1 MKTYNS
7 KDLFIVKVLEAS
19 TGHITEE
26 DDKLLRREDLADLA
40 VYDVK
45 VGKVKF
51 GYLIYTGLDD
61 GTSIQE
67 ELQSFTKASLKA
79 AGFSDALFNLLSL
92 AKKAGCKFLQLDCD
106 GVEYDDLPTFDW

>member
-19 TGHITEE
+19 TGHITKE
-26 DDKLLRREDLADLA
+26 DDKLLRRDGQDDLA

-45 VGKVKF
+45 GGKIRY
-51 GYLIYTGLDD
+51 GYLIYTGLDE
-61 GTSIQE
+61 GSIRE
-67 ELQSFTKASLKA
+67 EDSSFTKASLKA

-106 GVEYDDLPTFDW
+106 GVEYDDLPTFNW

>member
-19 TGHITEE
+19 TSHITKE
-26 DDKLLRREDLADLA
+26 DDKLLRREDLSALA

-45 VGKVKF
+45 GGKTRY

-67 ELQSFTKASLKA
+67 ELLSFTLTSLKA

-92 AKKAGCKFLQLDCD
+92 ARKAGCKFLQLDCD